1 MELKHIY
8 KIFPNSSKCIG
19 FLEETLWR
27 SGPVCP
33 YCGAK
38 NHTVLKEGNRYHCN
52 TCNTS
57 FSVTVR
63 TIFHKTKCDLQ
74 KWFYAIYL
82 VRRLNK
88 NITIRYLAKKIE
100 VAKATAMLITNRVK
114 NTQRE
119 NEELFETIIKKI
131 MQYERK
137 NTNNP

>member
-1 MELKHIY
+1 
-8 KIFPNSSKCIG
+8 
-19 FLEETLWR
+19 
-27 SGPVCP
+27 
-33 YCGAK
+33 
-38 NHTVLKEGNRYHCN
+38 
-52 TCNTS
+52 
-57 FSVTVR
+57 
-63 TIFHKTKCDLQ
+63 
-74 KWFYAIYL
+74 